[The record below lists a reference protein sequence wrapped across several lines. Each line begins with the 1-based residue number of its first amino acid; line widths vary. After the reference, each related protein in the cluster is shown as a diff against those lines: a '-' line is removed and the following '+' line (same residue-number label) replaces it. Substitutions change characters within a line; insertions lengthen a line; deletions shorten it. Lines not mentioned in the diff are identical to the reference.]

1 MIERDL
7 GQERIDIGKRIVSF
21 VGPEGS
27 GKTTQAKLLSELSG
41 KPYLTTGDT
50 LRDYAKNDTGRY
62 GEACRKMFSEHT
74 YLEGNLLLEIM
85 SERFSKDD
93 TVDGFILDGGFRTVE
108 ETDNFEQTLFNSG
121 RLLPVVVIKIN
132 IPREVSFERLVTGEN
147 ARKRKD
153 DTEEALDCRLKK
165 YYDRLDERMEIIRNN
180 PSWKIIE
187 IDGTGNQE
195 VTLQQIILKLTS

>member
-132 IPREVSFERLVTGEN
+132 IPREVSFERLVTGKN

-195 VTLQQIILKLTS
+195 ETLQQIILKLTS

>member
-1 MIERDL
+1 MIERDW
-7 GQERIDIGKRIVSF
+7 GKERLDIGKRIISF

-27 GKTTQAKLLSELSG
+27 GKTTQALLLSGMSK

-74 YLEGNLLLEIM
+74 YLDGNLLLEIM

-93 TVDGFILDGGFRTVE
+93 TIDGFIFDGGFRTVE
-108 ETDNFEQTLFNSG
+108 ETEKFEQTLINSG

-153 DTEEALDCRLKK
+153 DTDDALDCRLKK
-165 YYDRLDERMEIIRNN
+165 YYDRLDERMAIIKSN
-180 PSWKIIE
+180 PSWKVIE

-195 VTLQQIILKLTS
+195 ETLQQILSKLTA

>member
-121 RLLPVVVIKIN
+121 RLLPVVIIKIN